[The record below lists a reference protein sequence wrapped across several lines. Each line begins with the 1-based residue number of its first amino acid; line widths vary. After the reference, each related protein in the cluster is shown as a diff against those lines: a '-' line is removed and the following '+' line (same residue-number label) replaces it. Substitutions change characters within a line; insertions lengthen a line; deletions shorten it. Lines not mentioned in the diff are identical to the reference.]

1 MGKESQ
7 MTTLSVTRAF
17 RARMLVAL
25 FALLLLG
32 VSPAVAS
39 AGSKT
44 GHYRVRG
51 MVVAN
56 TGDSL
61 TVCVGTQKKS
71 TNKLARIW
79 QGTEVVFDIS
89 GAQVVTHDQNGDGAR
104 DAADLYVGSPVRIKS
119 AKLPVDLDNVPAPFE
134 AEQAFS
140 ALNPHGKAQKGYEAV
155 CEHADGDDDSDGGDG
170 GTPTGPPPWDG
181 GGMAT

>member
-1 MGKESQ
+1 
-7 MTTLSVTRAF
+7 MTILSVTRAL
-17 RARMLVAL
+17 RARTLVAL
-25 FALLLLG
+25 FALLILG
-32 VSPAVAS
+32 ISPAVAS

-79 QGTEVVFDIS
+79 QGSEVVFDIS
-89 GAQVVTHDQNGDGAR
+89 GAQIVTHDQNGDGAR
-104 DAADLYVGSPVRIKS
+104 DVADLFVGSPVRIKS
-119 AKLPVDLDNVPAPFE
+119 AML
-134 AEQAFS
+134 S
-140 ALNPHGKAQKGYEAV
+140 T
-155 CEHADGDDDSDGGDG
+155 DS
-170 GTPTGPPPWDG
+170 
-181 GGMAT
+181 